1 VWQLHKEK
9 AEKRTMNSGESAF
22 QSLTLNLQVKDFY

>member
-1 VWQLHKEK
+1 
-9 AEKRTMNSGESAF
+9 MNSGESAF